1 MRWSTSL
8 AVALALA
15 APLAACRQT
24 VVLDVGDGGGA
35 GSGGSFGGSFGG
47 GFGGFGA
54 GGSGASDAGP
64 PSSFCAGGMTK
75 FLGAAPETPDL
86 IVALDRSSSMNT
98 PLTGNQSRV
107 DVALSNLYDVVQRYQ
122 TSVRFGYI
130 GFPATAYST
139 CSSGQTCCADS
150 NFMIPTSMG
159 FQSFLN
165 YTTCDV
171 ATPQCSRT
179 ADRPTDAALHS
190 CRYFYSNY
198 EQTVRNRFV
207 LLITDG
213 EPGCGSRSE
222 CSDAN
227 SEISALTGPPTSVE
241 TVVIG
246 IGDAGASCL
255 TMLALSGGGIH
266 NPQNP
271 PYYYHASSG
280 LDLAN
285 FISAAVG
292 DLAQTACTIDITSN
306 LPSNSDRLGVFINGV
321 PIMHGG
327 GYDSWDYQGQDKTSI
342 KLSGNACTEF
352 LAAGASALRLVSC
365 SMGPP

>member
-1 MRWSTSL
+1 MRWSTPL

-15 APLAACRQT
+15 ASLTACRQT
-24 VVLDVGDGGGA
+24 VVLDPGDGGGA
-35 GSGGSFGGSFGG
+35 GSGGSFGGGFGG

-54 GGSGASDAGP
+54 GGTSDAGP

-75 FLGAAPETPDL
+75 TVVAAPETPDI

-98 PLTGNQSRV
+98 PLTGSQSRV
-107 DVALSNLYDVVQRYQ
+107 DAALQSLYDVVQRYQ

-130 GFPATAYST
+130 GFPATANST
-139 CSSGQTCCADS
+139 CSNGQACCAEDS

-165 YTTCDV
+165 KTTCD
-171 ATPQCSRT
+171 ATTPQCART

-198 EQTVRNRFV
+198 ELTVRNRFV

-222 CSDAN
+222 CSDAT
-227 SEISALTGPPTSVE
+227 SEISTLTGSPTLVD

-246 IGDAGASCL
+246 IGDSGASCL
-255 TMLALSGGGIH
+255 TMLATTGGNH
-266 NPQNP
+266 NPQNA

-285 FISAAVG
+285 FINEAVG
-292 DLAQTACTIDITSN
+292 DLAQSACTIDLIGN
-306 LPSNSDRLGVFINGV
+306 LPSNSDRLGVSINGV

-327 GYDSWDYQGQDKTSI
+327 GYDSWDYQGQDKTTI

-352 LAAGASALRLVSC
+352 LAAGAAALRLVSC